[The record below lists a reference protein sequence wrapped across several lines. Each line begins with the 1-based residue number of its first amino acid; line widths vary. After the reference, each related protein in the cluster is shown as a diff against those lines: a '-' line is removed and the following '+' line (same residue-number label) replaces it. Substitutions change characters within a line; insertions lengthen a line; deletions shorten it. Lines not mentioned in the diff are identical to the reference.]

1 MTAAVQEA
9 PVTLATGEGGGPAR
23 RAMVR
28 WSWRLFRR
36 EWRRQALVLGL
47 LIVAVAA
54 TTVGLG
60 VASNASNLKADPMF
74 GTANTILALPG
85 SDTGLA
91 SDIAA
96 VQDRFGTIDVI
107 AHQNISVPGSVS
119 AVDLRAENPNG
130 PYGRATLRLDS
141 GRYPG
146 GPGEVAVTS
155 NVANTFDLH
164 VGSLW
169 NEGGRT
175 LKVVGLAENPL
186 NLLDQFALVAPG
198 QADPPANVSILLN
211 AGQQSLQSFRLP
223 SGTGLS
229 IEARGAANKVAAE
242 AVVLVLGTLGL
253 LFVGLMAVAG
263 FAVMAQ
269 RRLRALGMLGSLG
282 ATDGHLRLVMLANG
296 GAVGAT
302 AAVVGTAVGLAGW
315 FAFVPTLQS
324 LSGHRVDPLALPW
337 WAIAA
342 AMILTFVTAVVAA
355 WWPARAVARIP
366 VVAALSGR
374 PPRPQPAHRFAAVGG
389 VLLGTGIVL
398 LAFAD
403 QRRSG
408 FIIGG
413 TVACAVGLLFLAP
426 LAIRALAWAGQRS
439 TISVRL
445 ALRDLARYQARSGAA
460 LGAVTL
466 AIGIAS
472 TIAISASAAQTPTD
486 AGNLPAN
493 QLLLHLSPGTG
504 PDHQLPPLS
513 AAQQQTV
520 ASKVDNL
527 AASIH
532 ANSVLALDQAYDPQ
546 TGIQPAHPGPGG
558 GAPAGY
564 EAASLAQVSTS
575 PRGETISTVI
585 PLYVA
590 TPSVLAHYRT
600 EAGQIDPATDVIT
613 SRKNLGGLQIFLP
626 TLGSG
631 APGRDASAQ
640 TPGIQKRS
648 LGFEHPKIETFK
660 QMPAYSAE
668 PGTLITTHAMQTLGL
683 EPIPAA
689 WLMQTNNPLTPA
701 QIHTAQKAAADAG
714 LYVETRKAPKS
725 MAPLR
730 NWSTAAGIL
739 LALGVLGMT
748 VGLIRS
754 ETANDLR
761 TLAATGASS
770 TTRRTLTGA
779 TAGALGLLGAVLGT
793 AGAYAALL
801 AWHRSDLSPLGRV
814 PVVNLIVILAGLPV
828 IATVTGWLV
837 AGREPS
843 AIARRPLE

>member
-1 MTAAVQEA
+1 
-9 PVTLATGEGGGPAR
+9 
-23 RAMVR
+23 MVR

-54 TTVGLG
+54 TTLGLG
-60 VASNASNLKADPMF
+60 VASNASNLKADPTF
-74 GTANTILALPG
+74 GTANTILAIPG
-85 SDTGLA
+85 SDPSLA

-96 VQDRFGTIDVI
+96 VQDRFGTVDVI
-107 AHQNISVPGSVS
+107 AHQSIPVPGSVS
-119 AVDLRAENPNG
+119 NIDLRAENPDG
-130 PYGRATLRLDS
+130 HYGRVTLRLDS
-141 GRYPG
+141 GRYPR

-164 VGSLW
+164 VGSVW

-175 LKVVGLAENPL
+175 LHVVGLAENPL

-211 AGQQSLQSFRLP
+211 AGQQSLESFRLP

-229 IEARGAANKVAAE
+229 IEARGAGNKVAAE

-324 LSGHRVDPLALPW
+324 LSGHRVDPTALPW

-342 AMILTFVTAVVAA
+342 AMVLTFVTAVVAA

-398 LAFAD
+398 LSFAD
-403 QRRSG
+403 QHRSG

-413 TVACAVGLLFLAP
+413 TVAAAVGLLFLAP

-466 AIGIAS
+466 AIGIAA

-493 QLLLHLSPGTG
+493 QILLHLSPGTG
-504 PDHQLPPLS
+504 PDQQLAPLS

-527 AASIH
+527 AATIR
-532 ANSVLALDQAYDPQ
+532 ANSVLPLDQAYDPQ
-546 TGIQPAHPGPGG
+546 TAIQPAHTGPGG
-558 GAPAGY
+558 GEPAGY
-564 EAASLAQVSTS
+564 VTASLAQVTTT
-575 PRGETISTVI
+575 PRGENISTVI
-585 PLYVA
+585 PLYAA
-590 TPSVLAHYRT
+590 TPSVLAHNRI
-600 EAGQIDPATDVIT
+600 ESGQIDPASDVIT
-613 SRKNLGGLQIFLP
+613 SRSHLGGLQIFLP
-626 TLGSG
+626 ILRSG
-631 APGRDASAQ
+631 APGGAASAQ
-640 TPGIQKRS
+640 TPGLQKRS
-648 LGFEHPKIETFK
+648 VGFEHPKIETFK

-668 PGTLITTHAMQTLGL
+668 PSTLITTHAMQTLGL
-683 EPIPAA
+683 EPIRAA
-689 WLMQTNNPLTPA
+689 WLMQTNKPLTTA

-770 TTRRTLTGA
+770 ITRRTLTGA

-814 PVVNLIVILAGLPV
+814 PVVNLIVILAGLPM
-828 IATVTGWLV
+828 IATVTGWLL
-837 AGREPS
+837 AGREPP
-843 AIARRPLE
+843 ALARRPLE